1 MRDPASLALA
11 TLLLPAAVFL
21 LLALV
26 VPLRRAGR
34 PAAYLSTLFAA
45 GALGCAVRA
54 WSISARGGFSLWI
67 WPWIPMEAGALTS
80 VGVLADADS
89 TLMLVLVAGVSFLVQ
104 LYSLGYLS
112 DELPASLGR
121 YYTTSRSSRSR

>member
-34 PAAYLSTLFAA
+34 PAAYLSPRFAA
-45 GALGCAVRA
+45 GALVCAVRA
-54 WSISARGGFSLWI
+54 CSISWRGG
-67 WPWIPMEAGALTS
+67 
-80 VGVLADADS
+80 
-89 TLMLVLVAGVSFLVQ
+89 VSRPV
-104 LYSLGYLS
+104 SN
-112 DELPASLGR
+112 
-121 YYTTSRSSRSR
+121 